1 MKKTVGHV
9 MADLLAGYGV
19 RAVFGV
25 PGGQTMPLYYGI
37 EDNET
42 EIKHILVREEGN
54 AAFAADAYARISG
67 KLGAC
72 DATAGCG
79 AIRFTPGMAESYNAS
94 IPVIAISSEMNSDW
108 IAVKDRGCG
117 CQQSDNK
124 NIMKP
129 VTKWQF
135 CLQHGEKVAEM
146 TNRAVQLATS
156 GRPGPVYVEV
166 PFDIFDDEYE
176 GPEYKADERLQ
187 NLPAYRSTPDADTMK
202 AALEV
207 LKAAE
212 RPVMVVGG
220 GAWTSGAREAVTA
233 LAETLS
239 MPVATSL
246 SGKGVMEETHALS
259 TGVMGTLGDNVVANT
274 VTDEA
279 DVILA
284 VGYKF
289 SQNSTNYW
297 KFPHAGQKVIHLDI
311 DDSEFGKTYPCEIG
325 LLGDARE
332 TLKLMNELA
341 GDVARKDTVYKR
353 LEELRTLKAENDA
366 ISTREE
372 APILPQAVVAA
383 LNEVCDDNTII
394 ACDASFSCGWAGEFF
409 DVYGDRRVLF
419 PRGMSGLGYGLPAG
433 IGCAAAKPDANVIV
447 LTGDGGLSYC
457 LGEMNTLVEQ
467 GMNVKVVVLN
477 NQCLAWIKW
486 YQSYF
491 WDCRM
496 SGCDTNRID
505 FKMLAESFGLKGFS
519 FDDPKTIKEELKKA
533 LSVEG
538 PAVIDIKTT
547 ETEAVKYMENEKAV
561 QAIKDD
567 HKRLYGNK

>member
-9 MADLLAGYGV
+9 MADLLADYGV

-67 KLGAC
+67 HIGAC

-94 IPVIAISSEMNSDW
+94 IPVIAISSEMNKDW

-135 CLQHGEKVAEM
+135 CLQQGEKVAEM
-146 TNRAVQLATS
+146 TNRAVQIATS

-166 PFDIFDDEYE
+166 PVDIFDNEYT
-176 GPEYKADERLQ
+176 GPDYKADKRLQ
-187 NLPAYRSTPDADTMK
+187 NLPAYRNTPDVESVK
-202 AALEV
+202 KALEV
-207 LKAAE
+207 LKAAKN
-212 RPVMVVGG
+212 PVMVVGG
-220 GAWTSGAREAVTA
+220 GAWLSRAREEVTA
-233 LAETLS
+233 FAEKMS
-239 MPVATSL
+239 MPVAASL
-246 SGKGVMEETHALS
+246 SGKGVMEETHELS
-259 TGVMGTLGDNVVANT
+259 AGVMGTLGDNVVANT

-297 KFPHAGQKVIHLDI
+297 KFPHGSQKVIHLDM

-325 LLGDARE
+325 LLGDAKA
-332 TLKLMNELA
+332 TLALMNELA
-341 GDVARKDTVYKR
+341 GDVAKKESVYERMDALRKV
-353 LEELRTLKAENDA
+353 KAEKDA
-366 ISTREE
+366 VSTRVEY
-372 APILPQAVVAA
+372 PMLPQAVVAA
-383 LNEVCDDNTII
+383 LNEICDDNTII
-394 ACDASFSCGWAGEFF
+394 ACDASFACGWAGEFF

-433 IGCAAAKPDANVIV
+433 IGCAAAKPDARVIV

-467 GMNVKVVVLN
+467 NMDVKVVVLN
-477 NQCLAWIKW
+477 NQTLAWIKW
-486 YQSYF
+486 YQAYF

-505 FKMLAESFGLKGFS
+505 FKMLGESFGLESYS
-519 FDDPKTIKEELKKA
+519 FENPETIKEDLKKA
-533 LSVEG
+533 IEKKG
-538 PAVIDIKTT
+538 PAVIDIRTT

-561 QAIKDD
+561 QAIHDD
-567 HKRLYGNK
+567 HKRLYGDK